1 MVDFDLVVVVEVVCC
16 VYCFGWLVVLPLLR
30 GLVAFG
36 CVLVVLVLVVGY
48 VAVDDDDMLLDDFLG
63 VKLFD
68 FGVGW
73 QRSPSISMDVF
84 IAVAIFF
91 ISII

>member
-1 MVDFDLVVVVEVVCC
+1 M
-16 VYCFGWLVVLPLLR
+16 
-30 GLVAFG
+30 
-36 CVLVVLVLVVGY
+36 LVVGY

-84 IAVAIFF
+84 IAVAIFLYV
-91 ISII
+91 SI